1 MAEGGSDPIIGAQ
14 VPASVD
20 RRMLL
25 MMCGAA
31 ALLARVSSAASSAR
45 RLTVVRGSTDVEGA
59 VARLIEAVD

>member
-1 MAEGGSDPIIGAQ
+1 
-14 VPASVD
+14 
-20 RRMLL
+20 MLL